1 MIAKGVKKF
10 NKEWFLI
17 FALVLIL
24 FFECFGEKLPTKT
37 LPMEAET
44 PLPKIEKHGL
54 PIGALWQRKG
64 LRMDETC
71 MTIKL
76 LFGH

>member
-24 FFECFGEKLPTKT
+24 FFECFGGQLPTKA

-44 PLPKIEKHGL
+44 PLPKFEKHDL
-54 PIGALWQRKG
+54 PIGALWQRKR
-64 LRMDETC
+64 L
-71 MTIKL
+71 
-76 LFGH
+76 